1 MVKSNNIYIRKKRKK
16 RLIKR
21 CILLLILLLGIG
33 TFVAYKTEFFI
44 VDKIVYKGDSL
55 ITGEFIKTNVEEAKG
70 SNIIVFNKDELIKK
84 LMQNPYVAT
93 VTISKKLPKT
103 LEVNVDEKKGI
114 YYEKN
119 GNSFDIISED
129 LHLLER
135 TNSLEGK
142 NLIEIKGLNTKDKE
156 VGMKI
161 EENKRLEK
169 VLNLLYKAEEKMQK
183 DNKGVSITSLDVND
197 MSNMKIYFG
206 NIQVLLG
213 NDENLTKKLSDA
225 MNIYIHAKPKEYIK
239 VSHEGSP
246 DYKIRRSK
254 MKKQTSQIFVAVVC
268 ALLGFLLAYQ
278 FKMLAK
284 KDGTDG
290 NINNTDIISEVE
302 SLKKEKEELS
312 ATNSKLTEEIK
323 KLEESATESG
333 KVDLEVKKAL
343 DNARIQLGTVDV
355 KGPGIIVT
363 IKPKTP
369 IFSNAADTSVD
380 LGSAELVHLV
390 NTLWYAG
397 AEAISI
403 NDYRVTAQTGIM
415 NSSGTSI
422 IWIGTSGRKV
432 SPKETIVIKAIGD
445 KTKLNVAL
453 DFPGALKFGALDN
466 YDVTYKGVDDIFI
479 EKTTESY
486 RTDFITPVK
495 E

>member
-1 MVKSNNIYIRKKRKK
+1 
-16 RLIKR
+16 
-21 CILLLILLLGIG
+21 
-33 TFVAYKTEFFI
+33 
-44 VDKIVYKGDSL
+44 
-55 ITGEFIKTNVEEAKG
+55 
-70 SNIIVFNKDELIKK
+70 
-84 LMQNPYVAT
+84 
-93 VTISKKLPKT
+93 
-103 LEVNVDEKKGI
+103 
-114 YYEKN
+114 
-119 GNSFDIISED
+119 
-129 LHLLER
+129 
-135 TNSLEGK
+135 
-142 NLIEIKGLNTKDKE
+142 
-156 VGMKI
+156 
-161 EENKRLEK
+161 
-169 VLNLLYKAEEKMQK
+169 
-183 DNKGVSITSLDVND
+183 
-197 MSNMKIYFG
+197 
-206 NIQVLLG
+206 
-213 NDENLTKKLSDA
+213 
-225 MNIYIHAKPKEYIK
+225 
-239 VSHEGSP
+239 
-246 DYKIRRSK
+246 

-302 SLKKEKEELS
+302 SLKKEKEELAS
-312 ATNSKLTEEIK
+312 TNSKLTEEIK
-323 KLEESATESG
+323 KLEESATENG
-333 KVDLEVKKAL
+333 KVDL
-343 DNARIQLGTVDV
+343 RIQLGTVDV

-369 IFSNAADTSVD
+369 IFSNATDTSVD

-390 NTLWYAG
+390 NTLWYAR

-466 YDVTYKGVDDIFI
+466 YDVTNKVVDDIFI

>member
-1 MVKSNNIYIRKKRKK
+1 
-16 RLIKR
+16 
-21 CILLLILLLGIG
+21 
-33 TFVAYKTEFFI
+33 
-44 VDKIVYKGDSL
+44 
-55 ITGEFIKTNVEEAKG
+55 
-70 SNIIVFNKDELIKK
+70 
-84 LMQNPYVAT
+84 
-93 VTISKKLPKT
+93 
-103 LEVNVDEKKGI
+103 
-114 YYEKN
+114 
-119 GNSFDIISED
+119 
-129 LHLLER
+129 
-135 TNSLEGK
+135 
-142 NLIEIKGLNTKDKE
+142 
-156 VGMKI
+156 
-161 EENKRLEK
+161 
-169 VLNLLYKAEEKMQK
+169 
-183 DNKGVSITSLDVND
+183 
-197 MSNMKIYFG
+197 
-206 NIQVLLG
+206 
-213 NDENLTKKLSDA
+213 
-225 MNIYIHAKPKEYIK
+225 
-239 VSHEGSP
+239 
-246 DYKIRRSK
+246 
-254 MKKQTSQIFVAVVC
+254 MKKQIFVAVVC

-302 SLKKEKEELS
+302 SLKKEKEELAS
-312 ATNSKLTEEIK
+312 TNSKLTEEIK
-323 KLEESATESG
+323 KLEESATENG

-369 IFSNAADTSVD
+369 IFSNATDTSVD

-390 NTLWYAG
+390 NTLWYAR

-466 YDVTYKGVDDIFI
+466 YDVTYKVVDDIFI

>member
-1 MVKSNNIYIRKKRKK
+1 
-16 RLIKR
+16 
-21 CILLLILLLGIG
+21 
-33 TFVAYKTEFFI
+33 
-44 VDKIVYKGDSL
+44 
-55 ITGEFIKTNVEEAKG
+55 
-70 SNIIVFNKDELIKK
+70 
-84 LMQNPYVAT
+84 
-93 VTISKKLPKT
+93 
-103 LEVNVDEKKGI
+103 
-114 YYEKN
+114 
-119 GNSFDIISED
+119 
-129 LHLLER
+129 
-135 TNSLEGK
+135 
-142 NLIEIKGLNTKDKE
+142 
-156 VGMKI
+156 
-161 EENKRLEK
+161 
-169 VLNLLYKAEEKMQK
+169 
-183 DNKGVSITSLDVND
+183 
-197 MSNMKIYFG
+197 
-206 NIQVLLG
+206 
-213 NDENLTKKLSDA
+213 
-225 MNIYIHAKPKEYIK
+225 
-239 VSHEGSP
+239 
-246 DYKIRRSK
+246 

-369 IFSNAADTSVD
+369 IFSNATDASVD

-390 NTLWYAG
+390 NTLWYAR

-403 NDYRVTAQTGIM
+403 NDYRITAQTGIM

-422 IWIGTSGRKV
+422 IWLGTSGRKV

-466 YDVTYKGVDDIFI
+466 YDVTYKVVDDIFI